1 MELPPPCVIPFE
13 SADLELASPR
23 VVADRLRVSYA
34 FVQLCIDVGCPT
46 RRGRLS
52 AAEVIHWL
60 FENYERVREVAGLS
74 PMGSIEGVSPRAK
87 SRLQM
92 ANAVITLVEYGQSRA
107 SDAAQ
112 KTELEEVKRTVEWAL
127 ERGTRP

>member
-1 MELPPPCVIPFE
+1 
-13 SADLELASPR
+13 
-23 VVADRLRVSYA
+23 
-34 FVQLCIDVGCPT
+34 
-46 RRGRLS
+46 
-52 AAEVIHWL
+52 
-60 FENYERVREVAGLS
+60 
-74 PMGSIEGVSPRAK
+74 MGSIEGVSPRAK